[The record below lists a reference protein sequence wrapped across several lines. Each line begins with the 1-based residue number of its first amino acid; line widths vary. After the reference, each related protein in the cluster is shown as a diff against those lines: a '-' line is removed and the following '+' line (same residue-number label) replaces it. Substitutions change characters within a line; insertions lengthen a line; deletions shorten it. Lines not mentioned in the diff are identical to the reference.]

1 LSSINQLTDYFSD
14 LCWLI
19 KTHTLFCNITIN
31 NKISTAHAFS
41 STIYINNKTHYAV
54 FISAHLNS
62 YLTSFTQ
69 LSMNHQCTLGPVM
82 LDIEGLTL
90 APHEQDKLKHPNT
103 GAVILFARNYQDPQQ
118 VTELIESIRAAR
130 SGPLLIAVDQEG
142 GRVQRFQNGFTR
154 LPPASSYALAPE
166 LAEPAGWLMAAE
178 LLAIGVDFSF
188 APVLDIDCGLSQI
201 IGDRSF
207 ATEASIATQLSS
219 SFRLGMKRAGM
230 AATGK
235 HFPGHGAIALDSH
248 LTLPIDE
255 RDLESLRNKDLIPFK
270 QLINEGLEAV
280 MPAHVLYT
288 NIDPN
293 PAGFSAFWIQTILRE
308 ELKFNGVVFSD
319 DLSMEGAAF
328 AGDFSERARRAQQA
342 GCDMLLVCNNPLA
355 AEQVLESLPV
365 INDPVRTQRLMRMQG
380 HRQFDRTQLMNSS
393 LWQETQA
400 LIKQHQECYA

>member
-1 LSSINQLTDYFSD
+1 
-14 LCWLI
+14 
-19 KTHTLFCNITIN
+19 
-31 NKISTAHAFS
+31 
-41 STIYINNKTHYAV
+41 
-54 FISAHLNS
+54 
-62 YLTSFTQ
+62 
-69 LSMNHQCTLGPVM
+69 M

-90 APHEQDKLKHPNT
+90 APHEHEKLQHPNT
-103 GAVILFARNYQDPQQ
+103 GAVILFARNYENPQQ
-118 VTELIESIRAAR
+118 VTELIDSIRAVR

-154 LPPASSYALAPE
+154 LPPAASYARAPE
-166 LAEPAGWLMAAE
+166 LAESAGWLMAAE

-188 APVLDIDCGLSQI
+188 APVLDIDCGVSQI

-207 ATEASIATQLSS
+207 STDAELATQLSS
-219 SFRLGMKRAGM
+219 SFRKGMKSAGM

-288 NIDPN
+288 QIDAN
-293 PAGFSAFWIQTILRE
+293 PAGFSKFWIQTILRE
-308 ELKFNGVVFSD
+308 ELNFKGVVFSD

-328 AGDFSERARRAQQA
+328 AGDFPERAKRAQQA
-342 GCDMLLVCNNPLA
+342 GCDMLLVCNNPAA
-355 AEQVLESLPV
+355 AEQILEALPV
-365 INDPVRTQRLMRMQG
+365 TNDPVRTQRLMSMQG
-380 HRQFDRTQLMNSS
+380 QKRLDRTELMNSS
-393 LWQETQA
+393 LWQKTAA
-400 LIKQHQECYA
+400 LIKQHRERYA